1 MVFLA
6 VLLIATA
13 AAGALV
19 RTRGRRTWARLGLG
33 VAFVVAGIAHLVE
46 PLPFEQHLPG
56 WVPMADGLVL
66 VTGLLEIALGLAL
79 VLARSSRRRVGQVTA
94 LYLLA
99 VWPANVY
106 VAAAGVDV
114 DGQPGRPYAWIR
126 VPLQVLFI
134 LWALW
139 STAEP
144 APARHDESTTARSE
158 DRTAASRTFVG

>member
-1 MVFLA
+1 MLFLA
-6 VLLIATA
+6 ILLLATA
-13 AAGALV
+13 AAGVLG
-19 RTRGRRTWARLGLG
+19 RTRGPRTWARVGLGL
-33 VAFVVAGIAHLVE
+33 ALVVAGIAHLVE

-56 WVPMADGLVL
+56 WVPLTAGLVL

-79 VLARSSRRRVGQVTA
+79 VLARPYRRRVGQVTA
-94 LYLLA
+94 VYLLA
-99 VWPANVY
+99 VWPANLY

-114 DGQPGRPYAWIR
+114 DGQPGGPYAWIR

-144 APARHDESTTARSE
+144 APACDDETAPARSGDPTPAE
-158 DRTAASRTFVG
+158 RTLAG